1 MDENSKL
8 NEIAEFTRE
17 MLEKYGL
24 VEWKLVWDTRPYRR
38 YGRCRYKEK
47 EIGITTRLVLINSL
61 EESKNTVLHEI
72 AHALTPGHRHDDVWK
87 EKCLV
92 VGARPEQYYRYK
104 SRGGTVNA
112 PIGKYQVINTTTGK
126 VHRSYYRRPGKK
138 TFERYSRG
146 KYQIIKVDEEKRAL
160 ATITTEAGTE
170 SDGIDSRRRVID
182 IPSGTTNNDDTSG
195 RRVIDIPSGTTQ

>member
-1 MDENSKL
+1 MMDGNSSKL

-24 VEWKLVWDTRPYRR
+24 EEWKLVWDTRPYRR
-38 YGRCRYKEK
+38 YGQCRYKEK
-47 EIGITTRLVLINSL
+47 EIGITPRLVLINSL

-72 AHALTPGHRHDDVWK
+72 AHALTPGHRHNHVWK

-92 VGARPEQYYRYK
+92 VGARPEQYYCDK

-112 PIGKYQVINTTTGK
+112 AIGKYQLINTTTGK

-138 TFERYSRG
+138 TLERYSRG
-146 KYQIIKVDEEKRAL
+146 NYQIIKADEEKRAL

-170 SDGIDSRRRVID
+170 SDGIDSRKHVID
-182 IPSGTTNNDDTSG
+182 ISSGTTNNDDTS
-195 RRVIDIPSGTTQ
+195 RKHVIDI